1 MQLETVAPHT
11 PHDARQSTAKSVQV
25 IDTGGGYYET
35 RNPLCGN
42 NPVGF
47 MKTINRL
54 SIHFILALL
63 SFLSLTLLP
72 SIASPQSCCMSP
84 SASAE
89 SCMCSKSADCCKEST
104 PSSLAED
111 RSTVSVKPLRN
122 AQVPY
127 NAALW
132 TPVSRLVTLAATQP
146 VFRKPTG
153 QVDSN
158 NKRYL
163 MLRVLLI

>member
-1 MQLETVAPHT
+1 
-11 PHDARQSTAKSVQV
+11 
-25 IDTGGGYYET
+25 
-35 RNPLCGN
+35 
-42 NPVGF
+42 
-47 MKTINRL
+47 MKTNKRHSINL
-54 SIHFILALL
+54 LLALL

-72 SIASPQSCCMSP
+72 AVDSPQSCCMSP
-84 SASAE
+84 AASAE

-111 RSTVSVKPLRN
+111 RSTVAAKPIKP
-122 AQVPY
+122 AQMPY

-132 TPVSRLVTLAATQP
+132 TPASRLVQLAATQP
-146 VFRKPTG
+146 VFRKPAG

>member
-1 MQLETVAPHT
+1 MKTKN
-11 PHDARQSTAKSVQV
+11 RQS
-25 IDTGGGYYET
+25 
-35 RNPLCGN
+35 
-42 NPVGF
+42 
-47 MKTINRL
+47 IN
-54 SIHFILALL
+54 FILAFL

-72 SIASPQSCCMSP
+72 AVANPQSCCMAP
-84 SASAE
+84 AASAE

-111 RSTVSVKPLRN
+111 RSTVSVKPVKP
-122 AQVPY
+122 AQMPY

-132 TPVSRLVTLAATQP
+132 IPASRLVQLAATQP
-146 VFRKPTG
+146 LFKKPAG

>member
-1 MQLETVAPHT
+1 M
-11 PHDARQSTAKSVQV
+11 D
-25 IDTGGGYYET
+25 
-35 RNPLCGN
+35 
-42 NPVGF
+42 
-47 MKTINRL
+47 
-54 SIHFILALL
+54 
-63 SFLSLTLLP
+63 
-72 SIASPQSCCMSP
+72 
-84 SASAE
+84 
-89 SCMCSKSADCCKEST
+89 ST

-111 RSTVSVKPLRN
+111 RTSISVKQQKN

-132 TPVSRLVTLAATQP
+132 TPVSQLVTLAATQP
-146 VFRKPTG
+146 IFRKPAG